1 MSSPTIKSKKIEHR
15 YGSSPSTDLNP
26 EISTSS
32 TTVVAG
38 GSIDQLDRL
47 GQEYYVNFYG
57 LFEPPFQVTGTDPR
71 FVYLSEQYKK
81 VISLCLQG
89 VRDRMGL
96 TMVLGAVG
104 TGKSSICSI
113 IRSRLAARTDY
124 RVAYLDDL
132 ASTPSQMMVNILH
145 EFSLTPSSRQVES
158 LKRQFK
164 GLLVEETQ
172 KAGNSL
178 VLLADEAQTATK
190 YNLELLRQLLNF
202 EIGNE
207 KLIQIILFG
216 QEELTRKVAARPNF
230 LSRVVSQVRLEKL
243 NDEETM
249 KLLKYRLGVAGAEYD
264 IFSQKALEQ
273 VAKSSQGIPREAC
286 KVGYHALLLGS
297 SRGERVITEATVEEA
312 RELALGVSKVE
323 LAVGEKAATGKRGK
337 VTLAGEER

>member
-1 MSSPTIKSKKIEHR
+1 MSNSVKKLSQSVPFAAPAKQD
-15 YGSSPSTDLNP
+15 Y
-26 EISTSS
+26 
-32 TTVVAG
+32 
-38 GSIDQLDRL
+38 LDRL

-81 VISLCLQG
+81 VISICLQA

-96 TMVLGAVG
+96 AMVLGAVG

-132 ASTPSQMMVNILH
+132 AATPSQLMINILH
-145 EFSLTPSSRQVES
+145 EFGQAPISRQVET

-178 VLLADEAQTATK
+178 VILVDEAQTATK

-202 EIGNE
+202 ETGNE
-207 KLIQIILFG
+207 KLVQIILFG
-216 QEELTRKVAARPNF
+216 QEELARKVAARPNF
-230 LSRVVSQVRLEKL
+230 LSRVVSQVRLENL
-243 NDEETM
+243 SREETAR
-249 KLLKYRLGVAGAEYD
+249 LVNYRLSVAGAEYD
-264 IFSQKALEQ
+264 VFGQAALSLL
-273 VAKSSQGIPREAC
+273 AAYSKGIPREVC
-286 KVGYHALLLGS
+286 KIGYHSLLLGA
-297 SRGERVITEATVEEA
+297 SRAERFISTSTVEEA
-312 RELALGVSKVE
+312 CLLAQGNLGPTVYR
-323 LAVGEKAATGKRGK
+323 KAAI
-337 VTLAGEER
+337 EEQS